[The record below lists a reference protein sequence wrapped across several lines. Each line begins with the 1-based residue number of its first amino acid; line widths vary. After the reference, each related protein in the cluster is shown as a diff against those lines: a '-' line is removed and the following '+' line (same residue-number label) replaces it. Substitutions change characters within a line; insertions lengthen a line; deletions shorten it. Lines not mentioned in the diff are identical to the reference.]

1 MSHSATGRFRFHAR
15 ERVLVCAA
23 LICGLAAALV
33 AFPAAAESA
42 SKREAEKLVADAR
55 VSFEK
60 LMADQ
65 KKAIP
70 AGVLKKTRAVII
82 FPSVVKGGFIVG
94 AKTGTGALLVKKGG
108 SWVGPAFY
116 NLGGMSVGALVG
128 VQSIDIVM
136 AVMTDKGLQPFMK
149 QDFTIGTDASAV
161 AGESGAREAKD
172 IGEPLADLLTYSRV
186 EGLFA
191 GLSLDGGKIIFM
203 DKVTSA
209 YYGQPVTAKAVL
221 LDGKIKPPPSADQLK
236 AALNKVMASSDLVRD
251 IQFALSRLGYD
262 PGPTDG
268 FMGGKTRSAIRAYEK
283 SAGLPQ
289 TGAPSGAL
297 LTHLQARK
305 Q

>member
-1 MSHSATGRFRFHAR
+1 MIQSAVYRLRSRAHGSAIA
-15 ERVLVCAA
+15 CMA
-23 LICGLAAALV
+23 LLCGLAAALV

-55 VSFEK
+55 ISFEK

-70 AGVLKKTRAVII
+70 ASVLKKTRAVII

-94 AKTGTGALLVKKGG
+94 AKTGTGALLVKKDG

-191 GLSLDGGKIIFM
+191 GLSLDGGKIIYM

-209 YYGQPVTAKAVL
+209 YYGQPATAKAVL

-251 IQFALSRLGYD
+251 IQFALTRLGYD

-283 SAGLPQ
+283 AAGLPQ

-297 LTHLQARK
+297 LTHMQVRK

>member
-1 MSHSATGRFRFHAR
+1 MNHSATGRSPLF
-15 ERVLVCAA
+15 ERGLALVCAV
-23 LICGLAAALV
+23 LIGGLAASGLSS
-33 AFPAAAESA
+33 PAAAQSA

-70 AGVLKKTRAVII
+70 ASVLKKTRAVII

-108 SWVGPAFY
+108 AWVGPAFY

-149 QDFTIGTDASAV
+149 QSLTIGTDASAV

-209 YYGQPVTAKAVL
+209 YYGQPVTAQAVL

-236 AALNKVMASSDLVRD
+236 TALNKVMASSDLVRD
-251 IQFALSRLGYD
+251 IQFALTRLGYD

-283 SAGLPQ
+283 AAGLPQ

-297 LTHLQARK
+297 LTHMQARK